1 MSLPVVQALRVEKSF
16 STVKAVD
23 GLSFEV
29 RPGEIFALLGPNG
42 AGKSTL
48 VRMLLGLIR
57 PDAGEILYGLGDPP
71 GQPPRPE
78 QVGYLPEDRGLY
90 KNIPILRTVTYFGT
104 LRGMDRRAAE
114 RAGREWLE
122 RLGLSERAG
131 HKLETLSKGNQQK
144 VQFIASIL
152 HRPRFAVL
160 DEPFSG
166 LDPLNQAFFLD
177 LLRELADGGTTI
189 LLSAHQMELVERVA
203 DRVLLMG
210 RGREVLSGSLREIL
224 HASSSGRKVWFAVE
238 GEPRLSF
245 LRQHPAVAEATAE
258 GGELAVVPREGARL
272 SELLAAVEREH
283 EVLGVRTGRESLHDI
298 YIRALGGE
306 PVPASEE
313 TGA

>member
-1 MSLPVVQALRVEKSF
+1 MSQPVVQVRGVEKSF

-23 GLSFEV
+23 GISFEV

-57 PDAGEILYGLGDPP
+57 PDAGEILYSLGGPP
-71 GQPPRPE
+71 GQPPPAE
-78 QVGYLPEDRGLY
+78 QIGYLPEDRGLY
-90 KNIPILRTVTYFGT
+90 KDIPILRTVTYFGT

-122 RLGLSERAG
+122 RLGLADRAE

-144 VQFIASIL
+144 VQLIAAIL

-177 LLRELADGGTTI
+177 LLREMADGGTTI

-210 RGREVLSGSLREIL
+210 RGRAVLSGSLREIL
-224 HASSSGRKVWFAVE
+224 RSASPGRKVWLAVE
-238 GEPRLSF
+238 GEPRLDV
-245 LRQHPAVAEATAE
+245 LRQHPAVAEAVAD
-258 GGELAVVPREGARL
+258 GGELAIVLREGASL

-306 PVPASEE
+306 PTASPEE
-313 TGA
+313 MSA

>member
-1 MSLPVVQALRVEKSF
+1 MSQPIVQVRQVEKSF
-16 STVKAVD
+16 ATVKAVD
-23 GLSFEV
+23 GISFEV

-48 VRMLLGLIR
+48 VRMLLGLIQ
-57 PDAGEILYGLGDPP
+57 PDAGEILYGLEAVP
-71 GQPPRPE
+71 GRPPRPE
-78 QVGYLPEDRGLY
+78 EVGYLPEDRGLY
-90 KNIPILRTVTYFGT
+90 KDIPILRTVTYFGT

-114 RAGREWLE
+114 RAGREWLD
-122 RLGLSERAG
+122 RLGLAERAG

-203 DRVLLMG
+203 DRVLLMA
-210 RGREVLSGSLREIL
+210 RGREVLSGTLQEIL
-224 HASSSGRKVWFAVE
+224 RSSPPSRKIWFAVE
-238 GEPRLSF
+238 GEPRLAF
-245 LRQHPAVAEATAE
+245 LHQHPAVAEAAVE
-258 GGELAVVPREGARL
+258 GSELAVVPREGARL
-272 SELLAAVEREH
+272 SELLDAVEHEH

-306 PVPASEE
+306 PLPEPEE
-313 TGA
+313 VSG

>member
-1 MSLPVVQALRVEKSF
+1 MSQPIVQVRHVEKSF
-16 STVKAVD
+16 ATVKAVD
-23 GLSFEV
+23 GISFEV
-29 RPGEIFALLGPNG
+29 QPGEIFALLGPNG

-57 PDAGEILYGLGDPP
+57 PDAGEILYGLGP
-71 GQPPRPE
+71 QPPHPE
-78 QVGYLPEDRGLY
+78 EVGYLPEDRGLY
-90 KNIPILRTVTYFGT
+90 KDIPILRTVTYFGT
-104 LRGMDRRAAE
+104 LRGMERRAAE

-122 RLGLSERAG
+122 RLGLADRAG

-144 VQFIASIL
+144 VQFIAAIL

-210 RGREVLSGSLREIL
+210 RGREVLSGTLQEIL
-224 HASSSGRKVWFAVE
+224 RSSPASRKVWFTIA
-238 GEPRLSF
+238 GEPRLEF
-245 LRQHPAVAEATAE
+245 LQQHPAVAEAAVE
-258 GGELAVVPREGARL
+258 EGELAVVPREGAPL

-298 YIRALGGE
+298 YIRALGGK
-306 PVPASEE
+306 PEE
-313 TGA
+313 TEA